1 MNRFRSWLSILLL
14 TGSAVI
20 GCCILGASLLC
31 WYWEYETF
39 TTFILEAVEKQDWR
53 SYFEQSVFPATRYQQ
68 VRYLGLTLFLL
79 WCGSFYWLWRNIAVV
94 ADKIYAVV
102 NEIKS
107 QIQQQVQQTTPQEKI
122 VLGLLLL
129 VFALRGLWQMH
140 RYELQY
146 DEAWTYNHFVSK
158 GFLIAAIS
166 PNNNH
171 IFYTLLACISDS
183 LPLAAKYSLRL
194 PVYLG
199 GLLTC
204 LLFYGFARNRWG
216 TAWALV
222 SLAWFAF
229 SPSIVF
235 YSMYARGYIFQIL
248 ATVLAIW
255 TTLKVMETKHKQGF
269 YWLLWGLANGLGMYS
284 VPTHAYVWLLLN
296 IVLLLA
302 KFQQAAFAWKT
313 WCWTNVILGIV
324 LMLCYLPLLVTNGAD
339 LLLGAAAQSSAGGEY
354 WWNYQDKVSD
364 WLLLGGGR
372 HTPVYWFV
380 CVLIA
385 ALMLLG
391 WKSFKDKKRRNEL
404 LIAILFLSFPTV
416 LNFTLGT
423 QPPYRVWCFLVV
435 SIAMCIPIIGAKLLP
450 KQPSLVLGCL
460 AISLSLFGFWR
471 TEVHYFINWS
481 KQLDKD
487 AVVVSQRLL
496 EQNIDECYFF
506 SNYDK
511 PLLEC
516 YHLRAGRR
524 LKTAMIDAVSKNY
537 APFIDGRIY
546 QAVLWDKEDRIS
558 TAAEQAW
565 LKKHYPALIYEN
577 SRIQIYAS
585 ALVKS

>member
-14 TGSAVI
+14 TGSAII

-39 TTFILEAVEKQDWR
+39 TTFVLEAVEKQDWR
-53 SYFEQSVFPATRYQQ
+53 SYFEQSVFPSTRYQQ
-68 VRYLGLTLFLL
+68 VRYFSFLLFLC
-79 WCGSFYWLWRNIAVV
+79 WCGSFYWLWKHVAVV
-94 ADKIYAVV
+94 ADKIYDFTT
-102 NEIKS
+102 EIKS
-107 QIQQQVQQTTPQEKI
+107 QIQQQVKQTTTKEKI
-122 VLGLLLL
+122 ALGLLLL

-158 GFLIAAIS
+158 GLLISAIS

-171 IFYTLLACISDS
+171 IFYTLLACISDY
-183 LPLAAKYSLRL
+183 LPLTAKYSLRL

-204 LLFYGFARNRWG
+204 LLFYVFARSRWG
-216 TAWALV
+216 IAWALV

-235 YSMYARGYIFQIL
+235 YSMCARGYIFQIL

-255 TTLKVMETKHKQGF
+255 ATLKVIEAKDKQRF
-269 YWLLWGLANGLGMYS
+269 YWCLWGFANGLGMYS

-296 IVLLLA
+296 VVLLMT
-302 KFQQAAFAWKT
+302 KFQQAEFQWKT
-313 WCWTNVILGIV
+313 WWWTNISLV
-324 LMLCYLPLLVTNGAD
+324 LVLVLCYLPLLLTNGMN
-339 LLLGAAAQSSAGGEY
+339 LLLGAAVQSSVAGEY

-372 HTPVYWFV
+372 HTPVYWFWLL
-380 CVLIA
+380 LIG
-385 ALMLLG
+385 ALIVLG
-391 WKSFKDKKRRNEL
+391 WKYFNDKKLRNEL
-404 LIAILFLSFPTV
+404 VIVILFLSFPTL

-435 SIAMCIPIIGAKLLP
+435 AIALCIPIIGTKLLLKPP
-450 KQPSLVLGCL
+450 KLALGCM
-460 AISLSLFGFWR
+460 AIGLSLFSFWR

-496 EQNIDECYFF
+496 ERNIDECYFF

-516 YHLRAGRR
+516 YHLRAGHR
-524 LKTAMIDAVSKNY
+524 LKTAMMDAVSKNY
-537 APFIDGRIY
+537 APFVDGRIY
-546 QAVLWDKEDRIS
+546 QAVLWDKEDRVP
-558 TAAEQAW
+558 TTAEQTW
-565 LKKHYPALIYEN
+565 LKAHYPTLIYEN

-585 ALVKS
+585 TLVKS